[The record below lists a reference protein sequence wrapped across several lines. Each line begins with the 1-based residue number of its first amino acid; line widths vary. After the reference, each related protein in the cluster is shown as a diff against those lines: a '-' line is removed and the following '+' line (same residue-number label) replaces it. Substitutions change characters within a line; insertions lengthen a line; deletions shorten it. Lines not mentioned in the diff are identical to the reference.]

1 MSTTIVAQIA
11 PQRSTQY
18 AALADALAVQEL
30 QISTLGPH
38 LSDVRRLTMGGQDYL
53 QFDLPAELDE
63 AQAREL
69 GMLSM
74 TSAFFVYYEGLEG
87 IKGPLLRPLETHF
100 APAQPPE
107 LVIARRYR
115 GKTNEMFTHFM
126 CNVAR
131 ASSGF
136 AGRPWSILRVFD
148 PLSGGGT
155 TMFTALVLGASAA
168 GVERSTQ
175 DAQSTASY
183 LQQFARENRI
193 ACKVKHERF
202 RGVGQRWVLDL
213 GRDQAQQCIV
223 SLGDTVDSPRLITGF
238 KPHLI
243 VTDLPYGI
251 QHQGE
256 LIDLLTPALPI
267 WVSLLHANGAL
278 AMAWESKRFPRSEM
292 IDLVESIAPLTVL
305 NDPPYDALA
314 HRVDRVIK
322 ARDLLVAR
330 PRQAQA

>member
-18 AALADALAVQEL
+18 AALADALAIQEL
-30 QISTLGPH
+30 Q
-38 LSDVRRLTMGGQDYL
+38 LSSIGVQMSEVRRLKMGDQDYL
-53 QFDLPAELDE
+53 QFDLPAEPDE

-74 TSAFFVYYEGLEG
+74 TSAFFVYYDRLPGVE
-87 IKGPLLRPLETHF
+87 GPLLRPLETHF
-100 APAQPPE
+100 APAQPSE

-136 AGRPWSILRVFD
+136 AGRPWNMLRLFD
-148 PLSGGGT
+148 PLAGGGT
-155 TMFTALVLGASAA
+155 TLFTALVLGASAA
-168 GVERSTQ
+168 GVERSAQ
-175 DAQSTASY
+175 DAESTASY
-183 LQQFARENRI
+183 LQGFARENGI

-202 RGVGQRWVLDL
+202 RGVGQRWVLNL

-223 SLGDTVDSPRLITGF
+223 ALGDTVDSAQLITGF

-256 LIDLLTPALPI
+256 LVNLLSQALPV
-267 WVSLLHANGAL
+267 WLPLLHIHGVL
-278 AMAWESKRFPRSEM
+278 VMAWESKRFPRSDM
-292 IDLVESIAPLTVL
+292 ISLVESTVPVTVL
-305 NDPPYDALA
+305 NDPPYDELA

-322 ARDLLVAR
+322 ARDVLVAR
-330 PRQAQA
+330 PKPA